1 LFLRGGVVD
10 HELMAELL
18 RISPENRGRSGAVG
32 TIARGQ
38 EGIVARA
45 QLQRAGFDRRA
56 IDRALRSGWLH
67 PIHKGVY
74 STQAPELTTE
84 DALLIA
90 ALLVAGD
97 GAVLS
102 HGAAAWRWQ
111 IIPAPPTRI
120 ELAVPSGRGSPP
132 GLVLHRS
139 RLRPGDLFLDARFP
153 RTSVPRTLLDLA
165 ARYDQRALLKALAE
179 AEFHHDTRPADI
191 QATLR
196 RGHPGSAN
204 LRKALDRHTP
214 GHGQARSHLERRF
227 RALLIKNRIELPLR
241 NQPLGPWTIDCLW
254 PDHRVAVELDGRQHT
269 RPHQADSDDDR
280 DLWLRRHG
288 YIPRR
293 YGERQIKHRP
303 DDVIADLLDAFA
315 QAVKLDYA
323 AYASSN

>member
-1 LFLRGGVVD
+1 
-10 HELMAELL
+10 MAELG
-18 RISPENRGRSGAVG
+18 RIASGNRRELDPVRA
-32 TIARGQ
+32 IARRH
-38 EGIVARA
+38 EGIVTRA
-45 QLQRAGFDRRA
+45 QLLAAGVGGSA
-56 IDRALRSGWLH
+56 IVRSLRSGRLH
-67 PIHKGVY
+67 AIHKGVY
-74 STQAPELTTE
+74 STQAPELATE

-90 ALLVAGD
+90 ALLAAGD

-102 HGAAAWRWQ
+102 HGTAAWRWQ

-120 ELAVPSGRGSPP
+120 ELAVPRYRRPP
-132 GLVLHRS
+132 TGLVLHRS
-139 RLRPGDLFLDARFP
+139 RLRANDLFLDARFP

-204 LRKALDRHTP
+204 LRNALDRHAP
-214 GHGQARSHLERRF
+214 GHGQARSQLERRF
-227 RALLIKNRIELPLR
+227 RALLIKHRIELPLR
-241 NQPLGPWTIDCLW
+241 NEPLGPYTIDCLW
-254 PDHRVAVELDGRQHT
+254 PAHRVAVELDGRQHT

-303 DDVIADLLDAFA
+303 DDVIDDLLDAFA
-315 QAVKLDYA
+315 EAVKLGYA
-323 AYASSN
+323 A